1 MHVKIYIINQQKSE
15 LPYEYYE
22 RNARTNDG
30 LRPTCKIYMLHAF
43 CRNSYIEIYSSIVL
57 LRLDLHMYGRIS
69 MVEHFNLD
77 LHVCRCVCT
86 CMCVCVYVCMYMKI
100 YVCMCVH
107 KNLSTGTTRRGVP

>member
-57 LRLDLHMYGRIS
+57 LRLHVDLHMYGRIS
-69 MVEHFNLD
+69 MVEHFNL
-77 LHVCRCVCT
+77 HVCMYV
-86 CMCVCVYVCMYMKI
+86 CMCVHVCVYVCM
-100 YVCMCVH
+100 CAC
-107 KNLSTGTTRRGVP
+107 T